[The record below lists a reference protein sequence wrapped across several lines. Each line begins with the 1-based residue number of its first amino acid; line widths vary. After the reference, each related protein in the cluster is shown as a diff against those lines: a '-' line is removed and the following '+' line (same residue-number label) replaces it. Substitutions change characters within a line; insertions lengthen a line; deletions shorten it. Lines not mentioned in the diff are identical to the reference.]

1 MVSMLSSA
9 VDKGFEPRLS
19 ETKDYKIGIC
29 CFFAK
34 HTALRSVVGF
44 AILGCLSMFEMHPS
58 SLGYEFH
65 SLSYF
70 SKFTLVA
77 M

>member
-1 MVSMLSSA
+1 MDNSVA
-9 VDKGFEPRLS
+9 
-19 ETKDYKIGIC
+19 
-29 CFFAK
+29 AK
-34 HTALRSVVGF
+34 AKVGHANHYSINDVVGF

-70 SKFTLVA
+70 SKFTFDSTQVPVMGPNLNV
-77 M
+77 

>member
-34 HTALRSVVGF
+34 HTALRSKNRLVGTES
-44 AILGCLSMFEMHPS
+44 G
-58 SLGYEFH
+58 
-65 SLSYF
+65 
-70 SKFTLVA
+70 
-77 M
+77 